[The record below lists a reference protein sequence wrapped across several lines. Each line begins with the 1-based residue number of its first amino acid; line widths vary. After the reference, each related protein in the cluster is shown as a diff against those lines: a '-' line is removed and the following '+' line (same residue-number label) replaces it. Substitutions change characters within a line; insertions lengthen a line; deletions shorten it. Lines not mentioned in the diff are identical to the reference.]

1 MSQIERLHSPDYVIA
16 AVIVAS
22 QYLVGHFVFN
32 DGKPRFSKPTFR
44 AALSALIVMWVITLL
59 GLLLNL
65 LPVEITRR
73 VPAGP
78 HAFLSAAEI
87 LWGFTSSFTVA
98 IYIAGRYLIRGLPRG
113 SSESRR
119 RWMKAAAGAAMTAP
133 VAATAFGALVE
144 RTRFRVKEVDFP
156 VPNLHPDFEGLR
168 VAQVSD
174 LHVSPYLSVREAAR
188 AVDMANE
195 LNPHL
200 TLVTGDLI
208 SEAGDPLDATIAEL
222 SRLRADLGVL
232 GCLGNHEAYAAC
244 ENYAAAGCKRVGIDM
259 LRGEA
264 RQLRRGSGALNIAGV
279 DFQSFR
285 KRDRYLAGADRIVVP
300 GMANLLM
307 SHNPDVFP
315 VAVRQGY
322 DAVIAGHTHGGQ
334 VTVEIL
340 NQTLNVVR
348 FFTPYV
354 AGLYRLNGR
363 SCYVT
368 AGIGTIGMPVRLGAP
383 PEITLL
389 KLRRA

>member
-1 MSQIERLHSPDYVIA
+1 MVL
-16 AVIVAS
+16 
-22 QYLVGHFVFN
+22 
-32 DGKPRFSKPTFR
+32 T
-44 AALSALIVMWVITLL
+44 ALMVLWTITLF

-65 LPVEITRR
+65 LPVDITRR
-73 VPAGP
+73 VPAGL
-78 HAFLSAAEI
+78 HAFGSATEI
-87 LWGFTSSFTVA
+87 LWGFVSSFMVA
-98 IYIAGRYLIRGLPRG
+98 FYAAGRYLIRRLPPGR
-113 SSESRR
+113 SESRR
-119 RWMKAAAGAAMTAP
+119 RIMKAAVGAAMAAP
-133 VAATAFGALVE
+133 VAVTAFGALVE
-144 RTRFRVKEVDFP
+144 RTRFHVKEVDFP

-168 VAQVSD
+168 LAQVSD
-174 LHVSPYLSVREAAR
+174 LHVSPYLSVRDAAR
-188 AVDMANE
+188 VVDMTNE

-208 SEAGDPLDATIAEL
+208 SESGDPLDATIAEL
-222 SRLRADLGVL
+222 SRLKADLGVL
-232 GCLGNHEAYAAC
+232 GCLGNHEVYAEC
-244 ENYAAAGCKRVGIDM
+244 EDYTTVGCRRVGIDM

-285 KRDRYLAGADRIVVP
+285 RRDRYLTGADRIVVP
-300 GMANLLM
+300 GMANVLM

-322 DAVIAGHTHGGQ
+322 DAVIGGHTHGGQ

-340 NQTLNVVR
+340 NQTLNMVR

>member
-1 MSQIERLHSPDYVIA
+1 
-16 AVIVAS
+16 
-22 QYLVGHFVFN
+22 
-32 DGKPRFSKPTFR
+32 
-44 AALSALIVMWVITLL
+44 
-59 GLLLNL
+59 
-65 LPVEITRR
+65 
-73 VPAGP
+73 
-78 HAFLSAAEI
+78 
-87 LWGFTSSFTVA
+87 
-98 IYIAGRYLIRGLPRG
+98 
-113 SSESRR
+113 
-119 RWMKAAAGAAMTAP
+119 MTAP